1 MVTVHPPRDLPPPTP
16 EALDHSRQLCA
27 LIAAEIAAAG
37 GSIGFDRY
45 MELALYAPGLGYY
58 SAGAAKFGPQGDF
71 ITAPELTPLFGRTL
85 AGPCADWLT
94 QLGPQAWILELGA
107 GSGALA
113 ADLLET
119 LAALNRLP
127 ATYAILER
135 SAQLRGRQQRLFAER
150 IPACLPRIRW
160 LDALPETPIEGILLA
175 NEVLDAL
182 PVARVCKTAT
192 GWDELRVAGD
202 VQTGFR
208 DQASPANL
216 RLSRDLAALETE
228 LGAARPV
235 GYTTEWQ
242 AWLPAWMASLGACF
256 SRGAML
262 WIDYGLPRHLYYHPE
277 RASGTLRCHYRHR
290 AHDDPYLWPGLQD
303 LTAWVDFTAL
313 AEAAQAAGWSVQGY
327 TTQMAFLLGAG
338 IERHLAALDPVADY
352 NLLQRTKRLLMPNE
366 MGEAFKVMALG
377 KGSVEA
383 PTAFAMLDQRA
394 RLWPMGWGAR

>member
-1 MVTVHPPRDLPPPTP
+1 
-16 EALDHSRQLCA
+16 
-27 LIAAEIAAAG
+27 
-37 GSIGFDRY
+37 

-58 SAGAAKFGPQGDF
+58 SAGAAKFGPEGDF

-85 AGPCADWLT
+85 AGPCAEWLA
-94 QLGPQAWILELGA
+94 QLGPRAWILELGA

-119 LAALNRLP
+119 LAASNRLP

-135 SAQLRGRQQRLFAER
+135 SAQLRARQQRLFAER
-150 IPACLPRIRW
+150 IPQLLPRIRW
-160 LDALPETPIEGILLA
+160 LDALPETPIEGVLLA

-202 VQTGFR
+202 VQIGFR

-216 RLSRDLAALETE
+216 QLGRDLAALETE
-228 LGAARPV
+228 LGAVLPV

-242 AWLPAWMASLGACF
+242 AWLPTWMASLGACF

-262 WIDYGLPRHLYYHPE
+262 WIDYGLPRHLYYHSE
-277 RASGTLRCHYRHR
+277 RATGTLRCHYRHR
-290 AHDDPYLWPGLQD
+290 AHNDPYLLPGLQD

-313 AEAAQAAGWSVQGY
+313 AEAAQATGWSVQGY

-338 IERHLAALDPVADY
+338 IDRHLAALDSMADY

-366 MGEAFKVMALG
+366 MGDAFKVMALG

-394 RLWPMGWGAR
+394 RLWPMGWGVR